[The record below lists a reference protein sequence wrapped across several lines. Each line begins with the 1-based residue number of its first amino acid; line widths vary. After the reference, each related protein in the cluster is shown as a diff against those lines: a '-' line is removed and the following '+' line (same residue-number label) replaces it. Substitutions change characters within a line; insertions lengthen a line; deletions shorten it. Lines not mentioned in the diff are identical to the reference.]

1 LTSVWDCCDDLG
13 VFSTDSGDR
22 SALPGTEVHFLGS
35 EQVGDEFKIIV
46 GHCGSSE
53 SAVRV
58 PVFLGDT
65 WMHFGIA
72 VEIARLLRLT
82 EVVPPLLIVGV
93 GYRTTD
99 LSEIFGLR
107 HRDLTPT
114 VGPSSGADRFLA
126 FLTEELKPWLEDRY
140 GVAVDDSMFFGD
152 SRGGLFAT
160 YVLLSAPSTF
170 RRYGIGSAS
179 LYADEGVK
187 SMFEQEVEYAA
198 GHNDLPAKVF
208 FSVGGYE
215 NPAGHQR
222 RLDQLALAHRAEV
235 EAHPGDLGEDYLGD
249 TERMVKAL
257 QGRAYASLQ
266 LEHQVLPGEY
276 HETAVPLNLSRSL
289 RSLFDAP
296 R

>member
-1 LTSVWDCCDDLG
+1 VPSKESSSL
-13 VFSTDSGDR
+13 
-22 SALPGTEVHFLGS
+22 SALTGTEVHYLGS

-53 SAVRV
+53 SALHV

-72 VEIARLLRLT
+72 VEVARLLRLT

-99 LSEIFGLR
+99 LAEIFRLR
-107 HRDLTPT
+107 HRDFTPT
-114 VGPSSGADRFLA
+114 EGTSSGADRFLA
-126 FLTEELKPWLEDRY
+126 FLSGELKPWLEDRY
-140 GVAVDDSMFFGD
+140 AVTSDDSVFFGD

-160 YVLLSAPSTF
+160 YVLLSNPSTF
-170 RRYGIGSAS
+170 TRYGIGSAS
-179 LYADEGVK
+179 LYADDGVK
-187 SMFEQEVEYAA
+187 SMFEQEAEYATE
-198 GHNDLPAKVF
+198 HDDLPAKVF
-208 FSVGGYE
+208 ISTGGYE

-222 RLDQLALAHRAEV
+222 RLDQLAPAHRAQL

-249 TERMVKAL
+249 TERMVHAL
-257 QGRAYASLQ
+257 QGRSYPSLQ